1 MRGLAP
7 SCAAAALMR
16 RRYGSCAMRPG
27 TDIRCF
33 KRRLGRA
40 RSELARSRMRSP
52 QPPQHAHRVPSQLCG
67 AMCHSRNSASSLTA
81 EKGAMHQS
89 QCQHPNCP
97 HWSNG
102 SRSMVALERNPSL
115 ACRRRAHH
123 LTTHAISIRHSIS
136 NRNIYIRK
144 IQNIIM
150 TRYQDLDW
158 ELVTLV
164 LVLIILSRYILDQHM

>member
-1 MRGLAP
+1 MGGLSFPPVLPQDRWGASTGARPRSKLRGGSLE
-7 SCAAAALMR
+7 R

-67 AMCHSRNSASSLTA
+67 AMCHSRNSASSITA

-102 SRSMVALERNPSL
+102 SRSMVALERSPSL

-136 NRNIYIRK
+136 NAETFAKFK
-144 IQNIIM
+144 I
-150 TRYQDLDW
+150 
-158 ELVTLV
+158 
-164 LVLIILSRYILDQHM
+164 